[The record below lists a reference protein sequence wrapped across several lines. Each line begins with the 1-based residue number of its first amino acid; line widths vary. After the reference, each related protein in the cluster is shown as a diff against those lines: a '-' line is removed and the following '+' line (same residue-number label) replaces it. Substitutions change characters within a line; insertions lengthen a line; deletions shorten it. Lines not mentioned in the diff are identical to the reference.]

1 MFIIKLIIQQWS
13 LCEVMLKD
21 VRMRRVTTG
30 LPAVGHRDNAGA
42 VLGDLEEHGHG
53 KVEVGAR
60 RVAPS
65 PIVIGKSIIWWAKVC
80 SSNENGRAA

>member
-21 VRMRRVTTG
+21 VRMRRGTTG

-53 KVEVGAR
+53 KIKVRAR
-60 RVAPS
+60 RVAP
-65 PIVIGKSIIWWAKVC
+65 PAIVIRQSIVRRAKVGG
-80 SSNENGRAA
+80 SDKD